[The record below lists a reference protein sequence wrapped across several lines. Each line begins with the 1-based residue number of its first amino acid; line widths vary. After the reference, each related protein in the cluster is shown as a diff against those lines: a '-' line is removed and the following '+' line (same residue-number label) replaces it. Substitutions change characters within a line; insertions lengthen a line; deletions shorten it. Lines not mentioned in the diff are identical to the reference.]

1 MKENSYTELMKSSAM
16 KQKKL
21 KESFMQDLYIDMT
34 LAEILLNS
42 ERDQLI
48 ARMIKPL
55 MIVIKKHL
63 NCYHINTK
71 N

>member
-1 MKENSYTELMKSSAM
+1 MKENSNTELMKSSAM

-48 ARMIKPL
+48 ARIDQA
-55 MIVIKKHL
+55 IDEA
-63 NCYHINTK
+63 
-71 N
+71 